1 MLLTPPPKNKHN
13 HMLKRVYQNAHTSHE
28 TPYPAKQPTPKRVY
42 TLQEKIEGDES
53 MLSFTIEVEQSFPA
67 FRRALGGERRELKI
81 FHYYVCD
88 GAFTGDASAR
98 SVPKGL
104 VRSSSSG
111 VLSISASARK
121 RE

>member
-1 MLLTPPPKNKHN
+1 
-13 HMLKRVYQNAHTSHE
+13 
-28 TPYPAKQPTPKRVY
+28 
-42 TLQEKIEGDES
+42 

-67 FRRALGGERRELKI
+67 FRRALGGERRELKN

-98 SVPKGL
+98 FVPKGP
-104 VRSSSSG
+104 VRSSSG